1 MHPLSP
7 GDLFDDYRIE
17 ALLAVSGMASVFRA
31 TDLRTGNQVA
41 LKVPCPEAG
50 SDAAFKE
57 RFRHEMRI
65 GREMDHPGVVRVLPD
80 RGSNRLCMAMEWVE
94 GEPLRRIL
102 SREGKLPVKRALAI
116 AIAVCDALYYVHA
129 RGIVH
134 RDLKPENIIVGAGDC
149 IKIIDFGV
157 AGIEGAGGI
166 AYAKVRSNVT
176 GTPDY
181 ISPEQ
186 VKGKYGDARSD
197 LYALGVILYEML
209 AGQPPFEG
217 VNPFAVMNARLVSD
231 PEPLSEVVP
240 GISPQIEEIVSR
252 ALRRDPNKR
261 YRSAAEFS
269 YDLEHPAGV
278 RVPRR
283 DQPPLRERIVA
294 FSTLAI
300 IPAAILGLLL
310 FVASHQ

>member
-1 MHPLSP
+1 MQPLSP
-7 GDLFDDYRIE
+7 GDVLDDYRIE
-17 ALLAVSGMASVFRA
+17 ALLAVSVMASVFRA
-31 TDLRTGNQVA
+31 TDLRTGTRVA
-41 LKVPCPEAG
+41 LKVPHPGA
-50 SDAAFKE
+50 DAAFQE
-57 RFRHEMRI
+57 RFRREMRI

-80 RGSNRLCMAMEWVE
+80 RASTRLYMAMEWVE

-102 SREGKLPVKRALAI
+102 LREGKLPVKRARSI
-116 AIAVCDALYYVHA
+116 AIAVCDAIYYVHA

-134 RDLKPENIIVGAGDC
+134 RDLKPENIIVGAGDS
-149 IKIIDFGV
+149 IRIIDFGV
-157 AGIEGAGGI
+157 AGDERTGGM
-166 AYAKVRSNVT
+166 AFAKLTANPV

-186 VKGKYGDARSD
+186 VKGRHGDARSD

-217 VNPFAVMNARLVSD
+217 DNPFAVMNARLVSD
-231 PEPLSEVVP
+231 PEPLGEVAP
-240 GISPQIEEIVSR
+240 GILPQMEEIVSR

-261 YRSAAEFS
+261 YRSAVEFS
-269 YDLEHPAGV
+269 YDLEHPASV

-283 DQPPLRERIVA
+283 DQPPLRKRIVT